1 MRDFT
6 LFSRSRFLGG
16 RRPRAAVIV
25 LVLLLT
31 LVVAG
36 ALAYQAQQAARSHRA
51 TAENV
56 LRDYATFASWELSQ
70 TARRVLNE
78 VLGTQLTR
86 LASTCKAQA
95 RVPDLT
101 QWVQQKDG

>member
-1 MRDFT
+1 MRDVT
-6 LFSRSRFLGG
+6 LFGRSRFLGG
-16 RRPRAAVIV
+16 RRPRAAVII

-36 ALAYQAQQAARSHRA
+36 ALAYQAQHAARSHRT

-56 LRDYATFASWELSQ
+56 LRDYATFASWEFWQSG
-70 TARRVLNE
+70 RRVLNE
-78 VLGTQLTR
+78 VLGIQLAR
-86 LASTCKAQA
+86 LAATCKGQEG
-95 RVPDLT
+95 VPDVR